1 MNLLMDASYDKR
13 GVMDIQQSQVGMQKK
28 CENVLELWARKS
40 GSKWEDVIA
49 ALRKVGM
56 SRLADELMKEHDQ
69 SQNEFQ
75 ARKSEGND

>member
-1 MNLLMDASYDKR
+1 MNLLMDASYNKR
-13 GVMDIQQSQVGMQKK
+13 VMDIQQSQVGMQKK

-40 GSKWEDVIA
+40 GSKWEDVID

-75 ARKSEGND
+75 AHKSERND